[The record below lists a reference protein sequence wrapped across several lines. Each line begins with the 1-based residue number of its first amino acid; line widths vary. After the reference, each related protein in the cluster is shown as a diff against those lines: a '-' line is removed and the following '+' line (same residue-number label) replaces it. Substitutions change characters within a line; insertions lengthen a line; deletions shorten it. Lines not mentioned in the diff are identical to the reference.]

1 MRLLQ
6 TANVVI
12 KKMSIPPLVLLVQR
26 LILWHHADGD
36 GADNDYDGTNDAD
49 ANLNV
54 HNFIDMVHCAFLLAI
69 MRKTTLLTML
79 QQQWSQ
85 HWQSPNQDR
94 FMEFMMFLSCS
105 LLMLIIMLMLTL
117 LFRDGLRLFCMHA
130 PLITYVGENPFPK
143 VFKCFNAIADCDIRW

>member
-94 FMEFMMFLSCS
+94 FRELMMFLSCS
-105 LLMLIIMLMLTL
+105 CSMSIA
-117 LFRDGLRLFCMHA
+117 HA
-130 PLITYVGENPFPK
+130 HNHAHAHTCVQRWSATVLHACSSDHVCWGESISK
-143 VFKCFNAIADCDIRW
+143 GV